1 MRTGL
6 RISLIIVGTLF
17 TGLGIIGIFVPILPT
32 TPFLLLAI
40 ACYSKSSK
48 TLYDWLIN
56 NKWLGNYIRNYIE
69 RKVIPLK
76 LKVFV
81 IALIWITIGSTIA
94 FAVNTIAIRVI
105 LIIIAVSVS
114 IYFLSRKTLRP

>member
-6 RISLIIVGTLF
+6 RISLIIAGTLF

-69 RKVIPLK
+69 RKGIPLK

-81 IALIWITIGSTIA
+81 ITLIWITIGSTIA

>member
-69 RKVIPLK
+69 RKGIPLK

-81 IALIWITIGSTIA
+81 ITLIWITIGSTIA
-94 FAVNTIAIRVI
+94 FAVHTIAIRVI